1 MQRTDLIAALL
12 FAAGLCCVSST
23 GFAAD
28 DLSPA
33 EARGKHIY
41 TKGESTS
48 SRIITATVSTSDAP
62 ASASILPCI
71 QCHGVDG
78 RGIGIIAPDI
88 NWDALVDP
96 AGHEHPQR
104 KHGPY
109 DLSFFAKAIV
119 EGTDPAG
126 NDFEATMPRYTM
138 TDADMADLIAY
149 LRRVNTERD
158 PGLSATAIRIGT
170 VLPTQGPLGTAG
182 AAMRTVIEAYFDFVN
197 ATGGIHGRKLEL
209 VVGEWGAD
217 DTPAFWQA
225 QDLVSNEP
233 LFAMI
238 AAYLPGHEAELSAL
252 VDERQLPL
260 IGPHTLMGTGGNGRY
275 EFFVQA
281 GLAEQAEALVEA
293 MSRQAVVAQADQ
305 PKVGIVYPR
314 MQGFD
319 GLAEAAR
326 DRAAG
331 HGSERVAVVPYEANS
346 LDVSKVLTALRS
358 AGSEAILFLGSA
370 AEFVELGS
378 QASELGWKPALLAP
392 GIRAESGVFK
402 LPKSFAGEV
411 YLAYASL
418 PADHTQ
424 DGTNLFE
431 ALHRDRGLN
440 YRESVSQIAAF
451 SAARVLVEALEK
463 AGPDLS
469 REQLIETLE
478 GMENFQPG
486 LTAAVSFDP
495 NRRMGP
501 GGAYVVRV
509 DLVNG
514 RLDGETFWID
524 LDERN

>member
-1 MQRTDLIAALL
+1 MKI
-12 FAAGLCCVSST
+12 
-23 GFAAD
+23 
-28 DLSPA
+28 
-33 EARGKHIY
+33 
-41 TKGESTS
+41 
-48 SRIITATVSTSDAP
+48 
-62 ASASILPCI
+62 
-71 QCHGVDG
+71 
-78 RGIGIIAPDI
+78 
-88 NWDALVDP
+88 
-96 AGHEHPQR
+96 
-104 KHGPY
+104 
-109 DLSFFAKAIV
+109 
-119 EGTDPAG
+119 
-126 NDFEATMPRYTM
+126 
-138 TDADMADLIAY
+138 
-149 LRRVNTERD
+149 
-158 PGLSATAIRIGT
+158 
-170 VLPTQGPLGTAG
+170 
-182 AAMRTVIEAYFDFVN
+182 VIEAYFDFVN
-197 ATGGIHGRKLEL
+197 ATGGIHGRDLEL

-252 VDERQLPL
+252 VDERQMPL
-260 IGPHTLMGTGGNGRY
+260 IGPHTLMATGGSGRY
-275 EFFVQA
+275 EFFLQA
-281 GLAEQAEALVEA
+281 GLAEQGEALVEA
-293 MSRQAVVAQADQ
+293 VLGQAVVAQADQ

-319 GLAEAAR
+319 ALVDAAR
-326 DRAAG
+326 ERAAR
-331 HGSERVAVVPYEANS
+331 HGIERVATVPYEANNF
-346 LDVSKVLTALRS
+346 DASKTVATLRS
-358 AGSEAILFLGSA
+358 AGFEAILFLGSA
-370 AEFVELGS
+370 MEFVELGTE
-378 QASELGWKPALLAP
+378 ASELDWKPALLAP
-392 GIRAESGVFK
+392 GIRAERGVFEM
-402 LPKSFAGEV
+402 PKSFAGEV

-451 SAARVLVEALEK
+451 SAARVLVEALER

-486 LTAAVSFDP
+486 LTAAVSFNP

-514 RLDGETFWID
+514 RLDGESFWID

>member
-12 FAAGLCCVSST
+12 LAAGLCCVSLA
-23 GFAAD
+23 GYAAD
-28 DLSPA
+28 DLTPA

-48 SRIITATVSTSDAP
+48 SRIITATMSTAAAP
-62 ASASILPCI
+62 TSASILPCI

-78 RGIGIIAPDI
+78 RGIGVLSPDI
-88 NWDALVDP
+88 NWDVLVDP

-109 DLSFFAKAIV
+109 DTTSLTQAIV
-119 EGTDPAG
+119 EGIDPAG
-126 NDFEATMPRYTM
+126 NDFEVTMPRYTM
-138 TDADMADLIAY
+138 SDPDVADLIAY
-149 LRRVNTERD
+149 LKRVDTERD

-170 VLPTQGPLGTAG
+170 VLPTEGPLALAGTA
-182 AAMRTVIEAYFDFVN
+182 MRIVIEAYFDFVN
-197 ATGGIHGRKLEL
+197 VTGGVHGRDLEL
-209 VVGEWGAD
+209 VVGEWGKD

-225 QDLVSNEP
+225 QDLVNNEP
-233 LFAMI
+233 LFALI
-238 AAYLPGHEAELSAL
+238 AVYMPGYEAEFSAL
-252 VDERQLPL
+252 VNERQLPL

-275 EFFVQA
+275 EFYLQA

-293 MSRQAVVAQADQ
+293 VLRQAATAQADA
-305 PKVGIVYPR
+305 PKLGIVYPR
-314 MQGFD
+314 MQGFEA
-319 GLAEAAR
+319 LAEAGRSPAAR
-326 DRAAG
+326 
-331 HGSERVAVVPYEANS
+331 HAVEPVTMVPYEAYGF
-346 LDVSKVLTALRS
+346 DASKAVATLRS

-370 AEFVELGS
+370 AEFVELATR
-378 QASELGWKPALLAP
+378 ASELDWKPVLLAP
-392 GIRAESGVFK
+392 GIRAESGVVNI
-402 LPKSFAGEV
+402 PKSFAGEV

-418 PADHTQ
+418 PSDHTQ

-463 AGPDLS
+463 AGPSLS
-469 REQLIETLE
+469 REQLVDSLE
-478 GMENFQPG
+478 NIENFQPG

-501 GGAYVVRV
+501 SGAHVVRV

-514 RLDGETFWID
+514 RLAGESFWID
-524 LDERN
+524 LD

>member
-1 MQRTDLIAALL
+1 MQRTELIAALL
-12 FAAGLCCVSST
+12 LAAGLCFVSST
-23 GFAAD
+23 GYAAD
-28 DLSPA
+28 ELSPA
-33 EARGKHIY
+33 EARGKIIY

-48 SRIITATVSTSDAP
+48 RRIITATVSTSEAP

-78 RGIGIIAPDI
+78 RGIGIISPDI
-88 NWDALVDP
+88 NWDVLVDP

-104 KHGPY
+104 KHGHY
-109 DLSFFAKAIV
+109 DKASLAQAVV
-119 EGTDPAG
+119 EGIDPAG

-138 TDADMADLIAY
+138 SDADMADLIAY
-149 LRRVNTERD
+149 LKRVDTERD
-158 PGLSATAIRIGT
+158 PGLSVAAIRIGT
-170 VLPTQGPLGTAG
+170 VLPTEGPLGMAG
-182 AAMRTVIEAYFDFVN
+182 IAMKIVIEAYFDFVN
-197 ATGGIHGRKLEL
+197 ATGGIHGRDLEL

-225 QDLVSNEP
+225 QDLVANEP
-233 LFAMI
+233 LFALI

-252 VDERQLPL
+252 VDERQIPL
-260 IGPHTLMGTGGNGRY
+260 IGPHTLMEMGSNGRY
-275 EFFVQA
+275 EFFLQA
-281 GLAEQAEALVEA
+281 GLARQGEALVEA
-293 MSRQAVVAQADQ
+293 VLRQAVVAQADQ

-319 GLAEAAR
+319 ALVDAAR
-326 DRAAG
+326 DRAAR
-331 HGSERVAVVPYEANS
+331 HGIESVATVPYEANNF
-346 LDVSKVLTALRS
+346 DASKTVATLRS

-370 AEFVELGS
+370 MEFVELGTK
-378 QASELGWKPALLAP
+378 ASELDWKPALLAP
-392 GIRAESGVFK
+392 GIRVERGVFEM
-402 LPKSFAGEV
+402 PKSFAGEV

-418 PADHTQ
+418 PADHTPG
-424 DGTNLFE
+424 GTNLFE

-451 SAARVLVEALEK
+451 SAARVLVEALER

-486 LTAAVSFDP
+486 LTAAVSFGP
-495 NRRMGP
+495 NRRMGS
-501 GGAYVVRV
+501 GGAYVVRA
-509 DLVNG
+509 DLING
-514 RLDGETFWID
+514 RLDGESFWID